1 MSRHIPRIL
10 KSIHNETMATHT
22 HTIKQDILKPE
33 SGNTNELYVNLNNGS
48 GAVLPE
54 NQATSNDTPS
64 APADSDKYASNI
76 MYEITFKSDRKEE
89 ITGLIYRNI
98 KYYFD

>member
-1 MSRHIPRIL
+1 MFMYQL
-10 KSIHNETMATHT
+10 KCLNE
-22 HTIKQDILKPE
+22 QDIFKPE
-33 SGNTNELYVNLNNGS
+33 SGITNELYVNLNNGS

-98 KYYFD
+98 KYYFYQFRTSSDCVPL